1 MQIKKKAIALG
12 KIRVNGKEITE
23 DYKLKSNDMIEHETI
38 RKEPPVYNF
47 PIEKIF
53 EDDTLLIINKP
64 PSIPVQNIIIN
75 HQFFFPGSCVWT
87 PFI

>member
-1 MQIKKKAIALG
+1 M
-12 KIRVNGKEITE
+12 NGKEITE
-23 DYKLKSNDMIEHETI
+23 DYRLKSNDMIEHETI

-64 PSIPVQNIIIN
+64 PSIPVQNTINSQLILFFRFMFVGII
-75 HQFFFPGSCVWT
+75 HLTQLWEF
-87 PFI
+87 